1 MSETPVENRLMGLK
15 LPDSWAPQI
24 ERLLVGWGRLDARE
38 RLGVLAAGAA
48 LLLLV
53 FVMLLI
59 NPALK
64 TLREA
69 PAKLS
74 QLDAQLAQM
83 QALATEAK
91 RLQQLPPVSPAQAT
105 AALQAAT
112 SFLGPEARLTVQ
124 GERATLN
131 FSNLSGEQLGA
142 WLVEVRS
149 AARARPVE
157 AQLQRSPNGY
167 GGSIVLAL
175 ASPS

>member
-1 MSETPVENRLMGLK
+1 MSEMRLLGLK
-15 LPDSWAPQI
+15 LPEAWTPQVVRLQTSWS
-24 ERLLVGWGRLDARE
+24 RLDARE

-53 FVMLLI
+53 FVLLLI

-69 PAKLS
+69 PEQLR
-74 QLDAQLAQM
+74 QLDGQLALM
-83 QALATEAK
+83 QSWATEAK
-91 RLQQLPPVSPAQAT
+91 RLQQLPPVSAAQAT

-112 SFLGPEARLTVQ
+112 EFLGPEARLTLQ
-124 GERATLN
+124 GDRATLN
-131 FSNLSGEQLGA
+131 FTNLSGEQLGA

-157 AQLQRSPNGY
+157 AQLQRGPNGY

-175 ASPS
+175 VSPS